1 MRNSTRLLNGLLL
14 LILIAV
20 SGCQHAPRPIAST
33 QEQLA
38 APADAPSPY
47 EADILAFET
56 ADRLQPPPHGGI
68 VFVGSSSFRL
78 WPNLPHAF
86 PGYEVVNRGFGGST
100 LPDVIRFAPRIVVP
114 LAPETVVIYAGD
126 NDIKGGRMPSQV
138 LADYR
143 NLVRLLRRSLPHV
156 RIVMVS
162 IKPSP
167 SRWALVDRMR
177 EANALLAQEV
187 ARDHRASFV
196 DVFTPM
202 LGADGLPRPELY
214 VADALHMTPAGYA
227 LWQQRIA
234 PAL

>member
-1 MRNSTRLLNGLLL
+1 MMFPARALYSFLL
-14 LILIAV
+14 LILIAA
-20 SGCQHAPRPIAST
+20 SGCQHAPRPVAVM
-33 QEQLA
+33 QEQ
-38 APADAPSPY
+38 APLPDTAPSPF
-47 EADILAFET
+47 EAEILAFET

-78 WPNLPHAF
+78 WPNLPQAF
-86 PGYEVVNRGFGGST
+86 PGHVVVNRGFGGST
-100 LPDVIRFAPRIVVP
+100 LPEVIRFAPRIVLP
-114 LAPETVVIYAGD
+114 LTPTTVVIYAGD
-126 NDIKGGRMPSQV
+126 NDIKSGRMPSQV

-143 NLVRLLRRSLPHV
+143 NLVRLLRRSLPDV
-156 RIVMVS
+156 RIVLVS

-187 ARDHRASFV
+187 ARDPRASFV

-214 VADALHMTPAGYA
+214 VADALHMSPAGYA
-227 LWQQRIA
+227 LWRERIG

>member
-1 MRNSTRLLNGLLL
+1 MTRLLGVLLL
-14 LILIAV
+14 LCLLAT
-20 SGCQHAPRPIAST
+20 GACQHAPRPIATT
-33 QEQLA
+33 QEQVA
-38 APADAPSPY
+38 RPADAPSPY
-47 EADILAFET
+47 EADILAFEA
-56 ADRLQPPPHGGI
+56 ADRLQSPPHGGI

-78 WPNLPHAF
+78 WPNLPEAF
-86 PGYEVVNRGFGGST
+86 PGHAVVNRGFGGSM
-100 LPDVIRFAPRIVVP
+100 LPDVVQFAPRIVVP
-114 LAPETVVIYAGD
+114 LAPATVVIYAGD
-126 NDIKGGRMPSQV
+126 NDIGRGRMPSQV

-143 NLVRLLRRSLPHV
+143 NLVRLLRRSLPDV

-167 SRWALVDRMR
+167 SRWALVERMR

-187 ARDHRASFV
+187 ARDPRASFV

-202 LGADGLPRPELY
+202 LGADGLPRPELF
-214 VADALHMTPAGYA
+214 VADALHMSPAGYA

>member
-1 MRNSTRLLNGLLL
+1 MTRLLNGLLL
-14 LILIAV
+14 LCLFAT
-20 SGCQHAPRPIAST
+20 GACQHAPRPLATT
-33 QEQLA
+33 QEHA
-38 APADAPSPY
+38 SGSAYVPSPY

-56 ADRLQPPPHGGI
+56 ADRLEPPPHGGI
-68 VFVGSSSFRL
+68 VFVGSSSIRL
-78 WPNLPHAF
+78 WPNLPQAF
-86 PGYEVVNRGFGGST
+86 PGHVVVNRGFGGSM
-100 LPDVIRFAPRIVVP
+100 LPDVVQFAPRIVVP
-114 LAPETVVIYAGD
+114 LAPATVVIYAGD
-126 NDIKGGRMPSQV
+126 NDIGRGRMPSQV

-143 NLVRLLRRSLPHV
+143 NLVHLLRRSLPDV

-187 ARDHRASFV
+187 ARDPRARFV

>member
-1 MRNSTRLLNGLLL
+1 MTRLLGVLLL
-14 LILIAV
+14 LCLLAT
-20 SGCQHAPRPIAST
+20 GACQHAPRPIATT
-33 QEQLA
+33 QEQVA
-38 APADAPSPY
+38 APTATPSPY
-47 EADILAFET
+47 EADILAFEA

-78 WPNLPHAF
+78 WPNLPEAF
-86 PGYEVVNRGFGGST
+86 PGHAVVNRGFGGSM
-100 LPDVIRFAPRIVVP
+100 LPDVVQFAPRIVVP
-114 LAPETVVIYAGD
+114 LAPATVVIYAGD
-126 NDIKGGRMPSQV
+126 NDIGRGRMPSQV

-143 NLVRLLRRSLPHV
+143 NLVRLLRRSLPDV

-167 SRWALVDRMR
+167 SRWALVERMR

-187 ARDHRASFV
+187 ARDPRASFV

-202 LGADGLPRPELY
+202 LGADGLPRPELF
-214 VADALHMTPAGYA
+214 VADALHMSPAGYA